1 MSVDDLNSPNAAS
14 SSLVRILGATTFGML
29 MSKSFGL
36 VVAEYSKIKQ
46 YEPYSSHSIRQRK
59 SVDTI
64 GGGDNVIGCLCHK
77 RLSLFHTGLK
87 VNRARSNAKA
97 GAPALLL
104 EQGQGAAR
112 IAAAA
117 QGNGR
122 GALGSARH
130 LTYKF

>member
-1 MSVDDLNSPNAAS
+1 MSVDALNSPYAAS
-14 SSLVRILGATTFGML
+14 SSLVRILGATTFGMP

-64 GGGDNVIGCLCHK
+64 GGGDNVIGHLDHK
-77 RLSLFHTGLK
+77 CRSLFHTGLK
-87 VNRARSNAKA
+87 VNRARNNAKA
-97 GAPALLL
+97 SAPALLL

-112 IAAAA
+112 ITSAAL
-117 QGNGR
+117 GDSR
-122 GALGSARH
+122 GALGSARY
-130 LTYKF
+130 LTSKF